1 MPHFHIQGN
10 TFSISPDGGPEA
22 YSANLSKAL
31 ANLNY
36 NNNSAFADVT
46 FHCNNKSTFKVNKL
60 VLAFSSKLLGP
71 IFQTSCD
78 LTSFLP
84 VTYDILCPGFEPQA
98 LQKVL
103 EILYTGK
110 TFINSKD
117 ARLYRD
123 MRSILDQLQISMTLN
138 DKVFGSPN
146 YKPDPDVIL
155 VPTSEGLTS
164 LDLDTGSTGSDSNQ
178 GSFGS
183 NSNQRLTGSDLN
195 QGSTGTDLNQGLTGS
210 DLNQGSFGS
219 DTNQGSTGSD
229 SNQRSFGLDSNQGST
244 GSDSNLGLTGSD
256 SNQGLTGSEPEVE
269 QPLRI
274 KNVFQP
280 FVCNYCNKEFQ
291 YYNQVKF
298 INKLDFYQYKCIR
311 AFTI

>member
-1 MPHFHIQGN
+1 
-10 TFSISPDGGPEA
+10 
-22 YSANLSKAL
+22 
-31 ANLNY
+31 
-36 NNNSAFADVT
+36 
-46 FHCNNKSTFKVNKL
+46 
-60 VLAFSSKLLGP
+60 
-71 IFQTSCD
+71 
-78 LTSFLP
+78 
-84 VTYDILCPGFEPQA
+84 
-98 LQKVL
+98 
-103 EILYTGK
+103 
-110 TFINSKD
+110 
-117 ARLYRD
+117 
-123 MRSILDQLQISMTLN
+123 MTLN

-155 VPTSEGLTS
+155 VPSSGGLTS

-183 NSNQRLTGSDLN
+183 DTN
-195 QGSTGTDLNQGLTGS
+195 QGSTGS
-210 DLNQGSFGS
+210 HLNQGSFGS
-219 DTNQGSTGSD
+219 DSNQG
-229 SNQRSFGLDSNQGST
+229 SFGLDSNQGST
-244 GSDSNLGLTGSD
+244 GSDSNQGLTGSD
-256 SNQGLTGSEPEVE
+256 SNKGLTGSEPEVE

>member
-10 TFSISPDGGPEA
+10 TFAISPDGGPEA

-46 FHCNNKSTFKVNKL
+46 FHCNNNSTFKVNKL

-110 TFINSKD
+110 TFINKKD
-117 ARLYRD
+117 ARLYQD
-123 MRSILDQLQISMTLN
+123 MRSILDQLQMSMAL
-138 DKVFGSPN
+138 DEVFCSPN
-146 YKPDPDVIL
+146 YTGIKPDPDVIL
-155 VPTSEGLTS
+155 VPTSGELM
-164 LDLDTGSTGSDSNQ
+164 DLDIGSTGT
-178 GSFGS
+178 
-183 NSNQRLTGSDLN
+183 NSN
-195 QGSTGTDLNQGLTGS
+195 QGSTGSNS
-210 DLNQGSFGS
+210 
-219 DTNQGSTGSD
+219 NQGSTGSD
-229 SNQRSFGLDSNQGST
+229 SNQ
-244 GSDSNLGLTGSD
+244 GLTGSD
-256 SNQGLTGSEPEVE
+256 SNQGSTGSEPEVE

-280 FVCNYCNKEFQ
+280 FVCNYCNNEFQ
-291 YYNQVKF
+291 FYNQVKLIYLLLF
-298 INKLDFYQYKCIR
+298 IHIIIFIINYYLLDSYQLQFI
-311 AFTI
+311 

>member
-110 TFINSKD
+110 TFISSKD
-117 ARLYRD
+117 ARLYQD

-155 VPTSEGLTS
+155 VPSSGGLTS

-178 GSFGS
+178 ESFCS
-183 NSNQRLTGSDLN
+183 H
-195 QGSTGTDLNQGLTGS
+195 
-210 DLNQGSFGS
+210 LNQGSF
-219 DTNQGSTGSD
+219 GSD